1 MQPCTVTE
9 PLIFAADLSSKSLS
23 FSEFWPNGCFLG
35 SGSLARNSVSRENGD
50 SIWHAGRS
58 PNLSGSFSST
68 HRWAKGLLK
77 GLGTRKLADVGPPC
91 LISQIQN
98 TLHRR
103 MNRQENTVTYNKEI
117 KSKTAKRKKSN
128 SL

>member
-1 MQPCTVTE
+1 MQPCIVTE
-9 PLIFAADLSSKSLS
+9 PLIFVADLSTKSLS

-35 SGSLARNSVSRENGD
+35 SGSLVKNSVSRENGD
-50 SIWHAGRS
+50 SVWRAGHS

-68 HRWAKGLLK
+68 HRWAKGPLK
-77 GLGTRKLADVGPPC
+77 GLGTRKSADVGPPC
-91 LISQIQN
+91 LNSQIQN

-103 MNRQENTVTYNKEI
+103 MSRQENTVACNKET

-128 SL
+128 AL